1 MNSALLQNWLSPLLV
16 VSLVYLG
23 AFAFTF
29 GVLMPAQTLLLPEV
43 VHHASILFLP
53 HGIRVLTAW
62 LYGWRAL
69 LLLAP
74 SSLVTHAYLFGTA
87 GFSTSYF
94 FAALFG
100 IVCAT
105 SSFWLFAK
113 LGMDFHQAEAKLVS
127 WREILL
133 AGSFASLINTAGS
146 GYFYGFEVQS
156 ASVYFLGD
164 LGGLL
169 ACMFILMLVFRW
181 MRRAR

>member
-16 VSLVYLG
+16 ISLVYLG

-43 VHHASILFLP
+43 AHHASLLFLP
-53 HGIRVLTAW
+53 HGVRVLTAW
-62 LYGWRAL
+62 LYGFRAL
-69 LLLAP
+69 LLLTP
-74 SSLVTHAYLFGTA
+74 SSLLTHAYLFGTA

-100 IVCAT
+100 IFCAT

-113 LGMDFHQAEAKLVS
+113 LGMDFHQAETKLVS
-127 WREILL
+127 WQEILL
-133 AGSFASLINTAGS
+133 AGSFASIINAAGS
-146 GYFYGFEVQS
+146 GFFYGFDVQS

-169 ACMFILMLVFRW
+169 ACMVILMLVFRW
-181 MRRAR
+181 MRRTR